1 MDFDELTA
9 INLDRLE
16 RLFRLSIQ
24 TGYAPFLGLQKSLF
38 EPAIRKTV
46 REKLLQ
52 SRDPLAAYLACLA
65 KWPAVFLSYL
75 TIYVAEGFGEH
86 GTFEVYPFI
95 EKALTLHGFS
105 LQQKDKLWKTYRNH
119 CVNLG
124 LSVSSRRSGANFM
137 VDEYLRQAGVPL
149 KYVPELTDKMLRY
162 ANGVGLP
169 DEDDPSAI
177 RLWQQGLCERLTMP
191 FPRTVRKAV
200 EADDTSY
207 YVLLFLKLLE
217 QPANESGAEDF
228 ETLMS
233 RAIHGQ
239 EERARRISQQKGQGI
254 GIPQVVWRDQQ
265 LGVELPPG
273 ESHSW
278 RITTGNAA
286 AEFHG
291 TLESRFVPFD
301 QELPAEVQ
309 IDHGHGRVSRK
320 FPLWEDGRNNRLLI
334 FSSEGTLVEGTRLGA
349 EKSVTLEPGNYQ
361 LVSRFIPDG
370 MDGNAEELRNDPA
383 LYALT
388 IFLEPGQQ
396 LKLTRG
402 PASVTFI
409 ADSKPLLVWEGE
421 SVRGVRGHEIFC
433 STGTHLKVMI
443 PSELMLG
450 GEAKYLVRLNPG
462 SLGESLE
469 IPVESS
475 VEGHLNIDIAAVCRQ
490 WKPGVTRL
498 LAEIQ
503 RRDVQ
508 RASFRSAIYLWNGLQ
523 RVENRTRFFCA
534 KLPGNLDYGE
544 SDNLLVNNEKSFLT
558 YRNDDN
564 RFFRMVFGLGDNKRL
579 TFTSVV
585 PGVFMQ
591 LKDYAESHLTERS
604 LKKGSTLSFAWNSRS
619 LLEIFSTTNGILR
632 LGEFQKKI
640 DFSTCGCKRLPLS
653 GLVEYLGP
661 MADTLQ
667 LVDEET
673 GYAEDLLRLVA
684 PHEVLNF
691 SMTKKSNQHRI
702 LFALA
707 QEASAV
713 SMTATDALSG
723 RTESLLLGCNRAF
736 ERGASGVNGWLT
748 CECDGESGLHKHELR
763 IMLDGWPNG
772 AWVLDLDANI
782 NGRWGGFSNA
792 RGDVY
797 SSGFVI
803 VDGTLCSS
811 PSCFFADLATLEL
824 ADKLEILQRIHEK
837 LLCCYALESWN
848 ELRWLESLWQT
859 LLEEFD
865 KKEEFAPQLIALAEE
880 TAPEGASCSWVPM
893 LSVSSRYPWLYAL
906 PARCY
911 QGISPKS
918 NSLFV
923 KCLTTMSS
931 IKYGLLTMIKES
943 VLHQIFAFGFANA
956 HLIEQGKEPHQF
968 NMQRYELALKMQDLT
983 ERLRLLREDD
993 WQPGEGD
1000 YLGALHYLY
1009 AMEKLKQFYLDTL
1022 PGNDYRRGKALYL
1035 CRTLHHYPLDG
1046 LPTHLGNGM
1055 SYLHFLTNAPEE
1067 EFSVDEENVLLI
1079 SQFLSLLA
1087 RVCRWE
1093 TRGRGSL
1100 EQFLAKARQIV
1111 ADNSQFESILGYLL
1125 YIGRDV
1131 FGFYLLLWEAILTA
1145 DYNIG
1150 EIRNYVRK

>member
-1 MDFDELTA
+1 MDFDRLTE
-9 INLDRLE
+9 INLDRLD
-16 RLFRLSIQ
+16 RLFRLAVQ

-38 EPAIRKTV
+38 EPEIRNAIH
-46 REKLLQ
+46 EKLAD
-52 SRDPLAAYLACLA
+52 SYNPLPAYLTCLS
-65 KWPAVFLSYL
+65 KWPAVFLAYL

-86 GTFEVYPFI
+86 GTFEVYPFL
-95 EKALTLHGFS
+95 EKALGQDGFT
-105 LQQKDKLWKTYRNH
+105 LQQKDKLWKTYRKH
-119 CVNLG
+119 CISLG
-124 LSVSSRRSGANFM
+124 LSVSSRLSGANFM

-207 YVLLFLKLLE
+207 YVMLFLKLLE
-217 QPANESGAEDF
+217 KPANESGAEDF

-239 EERARRISQQKGQGI
+239 EERARRIFAQKGHGI

-273 ESHSW
+273 ESHNW
-278 RITTGNAA
+278 RITTGDAV

-309 IDHGHGRVSRK
+309 IDHGNGKVSRK
-320 FPLWEDGRNNRLLI
+320 FSLWEDGRNNRLLI
-334 FSSEGTLVEGTRLGA
+334 FSSEGILVDGTRLGA
-349 EKSVTLEPGNYQ
+349 EKPVTLEPGNYQ

-370 MDGNAEELRNDPA
+370 MDGNSEEVRNDPT

-409 ADSKPLLVWEGE
+409 ADSKPLLVWEGA
-421 SVRGVRGHEIFC
+421 SVQGVRGNELFC
-433 STGTHLKVMI
+433 SAGTHLKVII
-443 PSELMLG
+443 PSELMLE

-462 SLGESLE
+462 SLGESVV

-475 VEGHLNIDIAAVCRQ
+475 VEGHLNIDIAAACRQ

-503 RRDVQ
+503 RQDMQ
-508 RASFRSAIYLWNGLQ
+508 RASVRSAIYLWNGLQ
-523 RVENRTRFFCA
+523 RIENRTKFFCT
-534 KLPGNLDYGE
+534 KLPGNLNHDE

-564 RFFRMVFGLGDNKRL
+564 RFFRMVFSLGDGKRL

-591 LKDYAESHLTERS
+591 LKDYSESHLIERS
-604 LKKGSTLSFAWNSRS
+604 LKKGSTLSVAWNSRS
-619 LLEIFSTTNGILR
+619 VLEIFSTANGILR
-632 LGEFQKKI
+632 LGEFQRKV
-640 DFSTCGCKRLPLS
+640 DFVACGCKRLPLS

-667 LVDEET
+667 LVDEES

-691 SMTKKSNQHRI
+691 SMSRTSNQHRI

-707 QEASAV
+707 QESSSV
-713 SMTATDALSG
+713 SMTATDIVSG
-723 RTESLLLGCNRAF
+723 RTESLPLDCNRAF
-736 ERGASGVNGWLT
+736 ERGASGINGWLT
-748 CECDGESGLHKHELR
+748 CERDGKSGLYKHELR
-763 IMLDGWPNG
+763 IMLESWPNG
-772 AWVLDLDANI
+772 AWILDLDANI

-797 SSGFVI
+797 SGGFVI
-803 VDGTLCSS
+803 VDGTLCSN
-811 PSCFFADLATLEL
+811 PSCFLAELATLEL
-824 ADKLEILQRIHEK
+824 ADKLVILERIHEK

-848 ELRWLESLWQT
+848 ELKWLESLWHT

-865 KKEEFAPQLIALAEE
+865 RKEEFAPQLIALAEE

-911 QGISPKS
+911 AGIPQ
-918 NSLFV
+918 NSLFA
-923 KCLTTMSS
+923 KCLTTMSA
-931 IKYGLLTMIKES
+931 IKYGLLAMIKES
-943 VLHQIFAFGFANA
+943 VLHQIFALGFSNV
-956 HLIEQGKEPHQF
+956 LRMMQGEEPKHF
-968 NMQRYELALKMQDLT
+968 SMKNYEDALKAQDLT

-993 WQPGEGD
+993 WQPGDGD

-1009 AMEKLKQFYLDTL
+1009 ATEKLNQFYLDTL
-1022 PGNDYRRGKALYL
+1022 AGNDYRRGKALYL
-1035 CRTLHHYPLDG
+1035 CRSLHHYPLDG
-1046 LPTHLGNGM
+1046 LPAHLSNGM
-1055 SYLHFLTNAPEE
+1055 SYLHFLTNTADEE
-1067 EFSVDEENVLLI
+1067 LSVAQENVLQI

-1087 RVCRWE
+1087 RGCRWE
-1093 TRGRGSL
+1093 TREQGSL
-1100 EQFLAKARQIV
+1100 EQFLARARLIV
-1111 ADNSQFESILGYLL
+1111 ADNFQFESVLGYLL

-1131 FGFYLLLWEAILTA
+1131 FGFYLLLWEAILRA
-1145 DYNIG
+1145 DYHIG
-1150 EIRNYVRK
+1150 ENRTHVRE